1 MTRLILLTVAA
12 LVASPAPAQI
22 YGTSDGGCERAAG
35 NPIND
40 LDAYFDGKTLA
51 GQDWCDLT
59 PAGPNAYHGTCD
71 SDVGGDS
78 NNVAFTVVPEGDKL
92 TILAVGNDH
101 ALVMQRCK

>member
-51 GQDWCDLT
+51 GQDCGAMLLLLGRT
-59 PAGPNAYHGTCD
+59 PTTALAT
-71 SDVGGDS
+71 VTL
-78 NNVAFTVVPEGDKL
+78 VATATTSRSP
-92 TILAVGNDH
+92 
-101 ALVMQRCK
+101 